1 MRCAKY
7 STSRLSTDSNR
18 VLILFGP
25 TAVGKTATIDRLE
38 RDDRLPLKP
47 VVVVSADS
55 AQVYRGMDIGTAK
68 PSIAERARIDHELID
83 VRDPSEPYSVGDF
96 ARMADDACSRACA
109 RGALPILSGGTAYYI
124 RAFLFGAPPAPP
136 SDPAV
141 RLAIQELLA
150 TRGADAVRRELALVD
165 PISAARIAPADLYRI
180 TRALEVYRCSGR
192 PLSSFTPPAAPRGR
206 WDTLIIGLDRPR
218 DELYARIDA
227 RVDAMLRAG
236 LRDEFE
242 RLVAAGYGEDAP
254 GMKAIGYAE
263 FFNPD
268 ASPGGIGAA
277 IKLHTRH
284 YAKRQLTFMRAIPGV
299 RWFGADD
306 YDGISAAV
314 TSWLRSPPARTP

>member
-1 MRCAKY
+1 M
-7 STSRLSTDSNR
+7 SIDSNR

-38 RDDRLPLKP
+38 RDDRLPAKP

-68 PSIAERARIDHELID
+68 PAMGERARIEHELID
-83 VRDPSEPYSVGDF
+83 IRDPSEPYSVGDF
-96 ARMADDACSRACA
+96 TRMADDACLRACA

-124 RAFLFGAPPAPP
+124 KAFLFGAPPAPP

-141 RLAIQELLA
+141 RAAIRAMLADLG
-150 TRGADAVRRELALVD
+150 GAEAARLELARVD
-165 PISAARIAPADLYRI
+165 PISAARIAPADLYR
-180 TRALEVYRCSGR
+180 TARALEVYRCSGK
-192 PLSSFTPPAAPRGR
+192 PLSSFVPATMPRER
-206 WDTLIIGLDRPR
+206 WNPLVIGLNRPR
-218 DELYARIDA
+218 SELYARIEA
-227 RVDAMLRAG
+227 RVDAMLAG
-236 LRDEFE
+236 GLQEEFE
-242 RLVAAGYGEDAP
+242 RLVAAGYGQDSP

-263 FFNPD
+263 FFNRS
-268 ASPGGIGAA
+268 ASLVDISAA

-306 YDGISAAV
+306 YDALSDAIA
-314 TSWLRSPPARTP
+314 SWLRDGPTKSP

>member
-1 MRCAKY
+1 LRCAKY

-38 RDDRLPLKP
+38 RDDRLHVKP

-68 PSIAERARIDHELID
+68 PSIEERTRMDHELID

-96 ARMADDACSRACA
+96 TRMADDACSRASA

-124 RAFLFGAPPAPP
+124 RAFLFGSPPAPP

-141 RLAIQELLA
+141 RTAIQDMLA
-150 TRGADAVRRELALVD
+150 DGGADAVRRELARVD
-165 PISAARIAPADLYRI
+165 PISSARIAPADLYRI

-192 PLSSFTPPAAPRGR
+192 PLSSFTPPATPRER

-218 DELYARIDA
+218 GELYARIEA
-227 RVDAMLRAG
+227 RVDAMLAG
-236 LRDEFE
+236 GLKAEFE
-242 RLVAAGYGEDAP
+242 RLVAAGYGQDSP

-263 FFNPD
+263 FFDRD
-268 ASPGGIGAA
+268 ASPGDISAA

-306 YDGISAAV
+306 YDGIGAAV
-314 TSWLRSPPARTP
+314 ASWLQTPPARIP